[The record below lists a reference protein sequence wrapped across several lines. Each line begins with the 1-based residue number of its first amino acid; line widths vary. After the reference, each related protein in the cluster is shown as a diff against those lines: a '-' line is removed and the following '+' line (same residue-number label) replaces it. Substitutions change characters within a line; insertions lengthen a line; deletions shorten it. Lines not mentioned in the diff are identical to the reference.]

1 MKILL
6 QHKIFIG
13 YFLLMAIIGSMV
25 AIVLHERSR
34 VQKIENESIAIFQT
48 QYNINTA
55 HRYVTTLVTYGESV
69 MVWNDEDSMT
79 YRERRVRTDSM
90 LQTLR
95 IQCKDFIQPEQ
106 IDSLRTLLAAK
117 EDHLFQIMEAI
128 REQKKT
134 DSLLFHQKPTVTT
147 QTTTRTVTRKKK
159 GIAGFFGG
167 KETVQM
173 PVVTT
178 RQTVP
183 DKELISLLNKRKR
196 DIETY
201 TDSLRSCNGE
211 LNRKLRLLITSLDEQ
226 TWNAFRSKEERLKAS
241 YEHSTFVITGL
252 IIFSIILL
260 FISYLVIQRD
270 IKVKAKNRKHL
281 EETIEQ
287 NIALLE
293 MRKNIILTISHDIR
307 APLNVISGSAELAV
321 DTREKKRRNTHLN
334 NIRIVCR
341 HVVHLLNNL
350 LDVYRLNEA
359 KETRNDVPFNLNALL
374 ERIAFGF
381 SHVINNKGILFNHD
395 FTGTDVKL
403 CGDVDRI
410 EQILDNLLSN
420 AVKFTETGTISLN
433 ARYNEGE
440 LVLEIKDTGIGMSED
455 ALSRIFR
462 PFERLGSVRNA
473 EGFGLGLPI
482 TKGLV
487 NLLGGTI
494 DVTSGIDQGSTFRVI
509 LPLKTTDETVE
520 SESLIIPHP
529 AHLPRNVLVIDDDTM
544 LLNVIKEML
553 ERNGMNC
560 TTYVTSKEVVKA
572 MRGKDYDLLL
582 SDIQMPGTNGFD
594 LLTLL
599 RNSNIGNSRT
609 IPIVAMTARGDRDKD
624 AFLNAGF
631 TDYIYKPFSSSELL
645 GLLSRMKTDRREK
658 KPEVDFSL
666 VLSEVNDKH
675 KALLSLISQS
685 EKDREELDAAMK
697 NGDRQKLREITHR
710 MQPMWEFLRMA
721 DPLLAYRTLLKDSET
736 SDKEL
741 NEYTRQIIDSTA
753 MLIKAAEAE
762 IKRLTN
768 ETEDTDS

>member
-1 MKILL
+1 
-6 QHKIFIG
+6 
-13 YFLLMAIIGSMV
+13 MAIIGSMV
-25 AIVLHERSR
+25 AIVLHERNR
-34 VQKIENESIAIFQT
+34 VQKIEDESISIFQT
-48 QYNINTA
+48 QYDINTA
-55 HRYVTTLVTYGESV
+55 HRYVTALVTYGESV
-69 MVWNDEDSMT
+69 LVWDNEDT
-79 YRERRVRTDSM
+79 LAYRKRRVQTDSM
-90 LQTLR
+90 LQVLR
-95 IQCKDFIQPEQ
+95 VQCKDFIRPVQ
-106 IDSLRTLLAAK
+106 IDSLRSLLATK
-117 EDHLFQIMEAI
+117 EEHLFQIMEAS
-128 REQKKT
+128 RKQRQT
-134 DSLLFHQKPTVTT
+134 DSLLLNQKPTVTT
-147 QTTTRTVTRKKK
+147 HTTTKTVTRKKK
-159 GIAGFFGG
+159 GIAGLFGG
-167 KETVQM
+167 KETVQL
-173 PVVTT
+173 PVTI
-178 RQTVP
+178 RQTSL
-183 DKELISLLNKRKR
+183 DQKLISQINRQQR

-201 TDSLRSCNGE
+201 TDSLRLCNKE
-211 LNRKLRLLITSLDEQ
+211 LNRKMRMLITSLDEQ
-226 TWNAFRSKEERLKAS
+226 AWIAFRDKEARLKAS
-241 YEHSTFVITGL
+241 YERSTVIITGL

-260 FISYLVIQRD
+260 VFLYLVIQRD

-381 SHVINNKGILFNHD
+381 SHVVNNKGILFSHD
-395 FTGTDVKL
+395 FTDTDVKL

-433 ARYNEGE
+433 ARYNEGK
-440 LVLEIKDTGIGMSED
+440 LLLEVKDTGIGMSED

-462 PFERLGSVRNA
+462 PFERLGSASNA
-473 EGFGLGLPI
+473 DGFGLGLPI

-494 DVTSGIDQGSTFRVI
+494 DVTSGIDHGSTFRVT
-509 LPLKTTDETVE
+509 LPLKITNETVE
-520 SESLIIPHP
+520 SESLTIPHP
-529 AHLPRNVLVIDDDTM
+529 AHLPRNVLVIDDDAM
-544 LLNVIKEML
+544 LLDVIKEML

-560 TTYVTSKEVVKA
+560 TVCTTTKDVVKA

-582 SDIQMPGTNGFD
+582 SDIQMPGTNGFE

-599 RNSNIGNSRT
+599 RRSNIGNSRT
-609 IPIVAMTARGDRDKD
+609 IPIVAMTARGDRDKE
-624 AFLNAGF
+624 AFLHAGF

-645 GLLSRMKTDRREK
+645 GLLSRIKTDGREE
-658 KPEVDFSL
+658 KPEVDFSP
-666 VLSEVNDKH
+666 VLSEVSDKH
-675 KALLSLISQS
+675 KALLSFISQS
-685 EKDREELDAAMK
+685 EKDREELDSAIK
-697 NGDRQKLREITHR
+697 NDDRQKLREITHR
-710 MQPMWEFLRMA
+710 MQPMWELLRMEE
-721 DPLLAYRTLLKDSET
+721 PLLAYRTLLKDSET
-736 SDKEL
+736 GDKEL
-741 NEYTRQIIDSTA
+741 NEHTRLIIDRTA
-753 MLIKAAEAE
+753 TLIQAAEAE

>member
-48 QYNINTA
+48 QHNINTT

-69 MVWNDEDSMT
+69 MVWNDEDSGA

-95 IQCKDFIQPEQ
+95 TQCKDFIQPEQ

-117 EDHLFQIMEAI
+117 EDHLFQIMEAT

-159 GIAGFFGG
+159 GIAGIFGG

-178 RQTVP
+178 RQTAP

-201 TDSLRSCNGE
+201 TDSLRLCNRE

-241 YEHSTFVITGL
+241 YEHSTLVITGL

-270 IKVKAKNRKHL
+270 IKVKAKNKKHL

-350 LDVYRLNEA
+350 L
-359 KETRNDVPFNLNALL
+359 
-374 ERIAFGF
+374 
-381 SHVINNKGILFNHD
+381 
-395 FTGTDVKL
+395 
-403 CGDVDRI
+403 
-410 EQILDNLLSN
+410 
-420 AVKFTETGTISLN
+420 
-433 ARYNEGE
+433 
-440 LVLEIKDTGIGMSED
+440 
-455 ALSRIFR
+455 
-462 PFERLGSVRNA
+462 
-473 EGFGLGLPI
+473 
-482 TKGLV
+482 
-487 NLLGGTI
+487 GGTI
-494 DVTSGIDQGSTFRVI
+494 DVTSGIDRGSTFRVT

-560 TTYVTSKEVVKA
+560 TTCVTSKDVVKA
-572 MRGKDYDLLL
+572 MRGKDYDLLI

-609 IPIVAMTARGDRDKD
+609 IPIVAMTARGDKDKE
-624 AFLNAGF
+624 AFLHAGF

-645 GLLSRMKTDRREK
+645 GLLSRIKTNRREE

-666 VLSEVNDKH
+666 ILSEVSDKH

-685 EKDREELDAAMK
+685 DKDREELDAAMK
-697 NGDRQKLREITHR
+697 NVDRQKLREIIHR
-710 MQPMWEFLRMA
+710 MQPMWEFLRMEG
-721 DPLLAYRTLLKDSET
+721 PLLAYHTLLKNSKT

-741 NEYTRQIIDSTA
+741 NEHTRQIIDSTA